1 MKTNRG
7 ILLAFLA
14 IILIGLTACS
24 GSGGDPVTA
33 KVFVNGTAMSANTK
47 AVSSDVSFASANI
60 IVGGEDITGQLEP
73 VGTVDPA
80 TGESG
85 QNASDVQSGNNNVE
99 FGTEITVPDANVT
112 YSVEPKAGF
121 VFDEWE
127 IMRWKLVNDHRDNW
141 RSMIV
146 EIKKAVARDSQTIT
160 IRPELIQYIR
170 PEFDRGAYVDFEAE
184 EGGDGSS
191 GKPFDSISSA
201 ISFIKNETRYDD
213 DEFTLKIRG
222 TSAQSIDLTSLSSGL
237 GYWNDDL
244 EVELKI
250 LGGYDEDWNLSSNR
264 TEISSIKLPS
274 INRGIEME
282 IKLEFR
288 NITFDEL
295 NLSDIFGNSNMRDD
309 DDDEI
314 EIDFRNCT
322 AETLTGASG
331 RTVNGLV
338 VKKLADNTSDVT
350 FVNSD
355 APYGDGNTYYHSVI
369 RDWTEGSGSIIGK
382 NNIVVAE
389 APTGTQNCGGSENY
403 YNASFGEDYKNSSLE
418 ELICT
423 AAPLSEDS
431 ISGLDDDI
439 LEEDI
444 EGRERYLSDE
454 EDGDD
459 DDDDRPPVRDIRVSY
474 GPYEYKPIDD

>member
-1 MKTNRG
+1 MKTDRS

-47 AVSSDVSFASANI
+47 AVSDISFASANI
-60 IVGGEDITGQLEP
+60 IVGGDDITGQLEP

-80 TGESG
+80 TGEAD
-85 QNASDVQSGNNNVE
+85 QNSNVQSGNNNVE
-99 FGTEITVPDANVT
+99 FETEITVPDANVT

-127 IMRWKLVNDHRDNW
+127 IMRKKLVEEHPDDW

-146 EIKKAVARDSQTIT
+146 EIKKAVAGDRQTIT
-160 IRPELIQYIR
+160 IRPDLIQYIR
-170 PEFDRGAYVDFEAE
+170 PEFDRGAYVAFGTAS
-184 EGGDGSS
+184 GGDGSAA
-191 GKPFDSISSA
+191 KPLSTMEEVID
-201 ISFIKNETRYDD
+201 FINKESVFDD
-213 DEFTLKIRG
+213 DELTLKIRG
-222 TSAQSIDLTSLSSGL
+222 EINNLDFSSLTSGRF
-237 GYWNDDL
+237 DDET

-250 LGGYDEDWNLSSNR
+250 IGGYGDNWNPSGNKSI
-264 TEISSIKLPS
+264 ISSITFPE
-274 INRGIEME
+274 IRDDAEIE
-282 IKLEFR
+282 LEFR
-288 NITFDEL
+288 NIEFNEL
-295 NLSDIFGNSNMRDD
+295 NLSSIFGNSNARDD

-314 EIDFRNCT
+314 EIDFRNCSVV
-322 AETLTGASG
+322 TLTGASN
-331 RTVNGLV
+331 RVVNGLV
-338 VKKLADNTSDVT
+338 VEKLADGTTGVT

-355 APYGDGNTYYHSVI
+355 APYGDGNKYYHSVI
-369 RDWTEGSGSIIGK
+369 RGDSIGEITGK
-382 NNIVVAE
+382 NNIVVAV
-389 APTGTQNCGGSENY
+389 APEGTPSGNGNDNY
-403 YNASFGEDYKNSSLE
+403 YNASFGEDYKDSSLE
-418 ELICT
+418 GLICT

>member
-1 MKTNRG
+1 MKTDRS

-47 AVSSDVSFASANI
+47 AVSDISFASASI
-60 IVGGEDITGQLEP
+60 IVGGDDITGQLEP

-80 TGESG
+80 TGEAD
-85 QNASDVQSGNNNVE
+85 QNSTVQSGNNNVE
-99 FGTEITVPDANVT
+99 FDADVPVTGTTVIYEVQPR
-112 YSVEPKAGF
+112 PGF

-127 IMRWKLVNDHRDNW
+127 IMRWKLVKEHRDNW

-146 EIKKAVARDSQTIT
+146 EIKKAVAGDSQTIT
-160 IRPELIQYIR
+160 IKPEFIQYIR

-222 TSAQSIDLTSLSSGL
+222 AHPQEFDLSGL
-237 GYWNDDL
+237 SYESGYWHDDEL
-244 EVELKI
+244 EVELKV
-250 LGGYDEDWNLSSNR
+250 LGGYDYDWNLSGDNR
-264 TEISSIKLPS
+264 TEITSIKLPS

-282 IKLEFR
+282 IELEFR
-288 NITFDEL
+288 NITFTDFD
-295 NLSDIFGNSNMRDD
+295 LSTIFGNINARDNND
-309 DDDEI
+309 MDVEL
-314 EIDFRNCT
+314 DFRNCIVD
-322 AETLTGASG
+322 TLTGASNQI
-331 RTVNGLV
+331 VNGLV
-338 VKKLADNTSDVT
+338 VKKLADNTSNVT

-355 APYGDGNTYYHSVI
+355 APYGAGNTYYHSVI

-389 APTGTQNCGGSENY
+389 APTGTQNGGGSDNY
-403 YNASFGEDYKNSSLE
+403 YNIDFGPEYKKESLINE
-418 ELICT
+418 IY
-423 AAPLSEDS
+423 AATPLSED
-431 ISGLDDDI
+431 IKGLDDDI

-444 EGRERYLSDE
+444 EGRERYLL
-454 EDGDD
+454 
-459 DDDDRPPVRDIRVSY
+459 DDDDRPIGNIRKVSY
-474 GPYEYKPIDD
+474 GPYEYRPIDD

>member
-47 AVSSDVSFASANI
+47 AVSDISFASASI
-60 IVGGEDITGQLEP
+60 IVGGDDITGQLEP

-80 TGESG
+80 TGEAD
-85 QNASDVQSGNNNVE
+85 QNSTVQSGNNNVE
-99 FGTEITVPDANVT
+99 FGAEVPVAGTTVPYEVQ
-112 YSVEPKAGF
+112 PRPGF

-127 IMRWKLVNDHRDNW
+127 IMRWRLPNSDRRNL
-141 RSMIV
+141 IA
-146 EIKKAVARDSQTIT
+146 EIKEAIAGDKQTIQ

-170 PEFDRGAYVDFEAE
+170 PEFDRGAYVDFEAK

-237 GYWNDDL
+237 GYWDDDL

-250 LGGYDEDWNLSSNR
+250 LGGYDGDWNLSGDNR
-264 TEISSIKLPS
+264 TEITSIKLPS

-282 IKLEFR
+282 IELEFR
-288 NITFDEL
+288 NIEFNEL
-295 NLSDIFGNSNMRDD
+295 NLSSIFGNSNARDD

-314 EIDFRNCT
+314 EIDFRNCSVV
-322 AETLTGASG
+322 TLTGASN
-331 RTVNGLV
+331 RVVNGLV
-338 VKKLADNTSDVT
+338 VEKLADGTTGVT

-389 APTGTQNCGGSENY
+389 APTATQNGGGSENY
-403 YNASFGEDYKNSSLE
+403 YNASFGEDYKDSSLE
-418 ELICT
+418 GLICT

>member
-47 AVSSDVSFASANI
+47 TVSSGISFASANI

-80 TGESG
+80 TGEAD
-85 QNASDVQSGNNNVE
+85 QNSNVQSGNNNVE
-99 FGTEITVPDANVT
+99 FDADVPVTGTTVIYEVQPR
-112 YSVEPKAGF
+112 PGF

-127 IMRWKLVNDHRDNW
+127 IMRWRLPNSDRRNL
-141 RSMIV
+141 IA
-146 EIKKAVARDSQTIT
+146 EIKEAIAGDKQTIQ

-191 GKPFDSISSA
+191 GKPFNSINTA
-201 ISFIKNETRYDD
+201 ITGIEKEKYDD
-213 DEFTLKIRG
+213 NEFTLKIRG
-222 TSAQSIDLTSLSSGL
+222 AHPQEFDLSGL
-237 GYWNDDL
+237 SYESGYWHDDEL
-244 EVELKI
+244 EVELKV
-250 LGGYDEDWNLSSNR
+250 LGGYDDDWNLSSNR

-274 INRGIEME
+274 INRGTEIDIE
-282 IKLEFR
+282 LEFR
-288 NITFDEL
+288 NITFTDFD
-295 NLSDIFGNSNMRDD
+295 LSTIFGNINARDNND
-309 DDDEI
+309 MDAEL
-314 EIDFRNCT
+314 DFRNCSVV
-322 AETLTGASG
+322 TLTGASN
-331 RTVNGLV
+331 RVVNGLV
-338 VKKLADNTSDVT
+338 VEKLADGTTGVT

-369 RDWTEGSGSIIGK
+369 RGDSIRTINGK
-382 NNIVVAE
+382 NNIIVAE
-389 APTGTQNCGGSENY
+389 APTDTQNGGGSDNY
-403 YNASFGEDYKNSSLE
+403 YNAEFGEDYKNSSFE

-423 AAPLSEDS
+423 AVPLSEDS

-459 DDDDRPPVRDIRVSY
+459 DDDDRSPVRAIRVSY